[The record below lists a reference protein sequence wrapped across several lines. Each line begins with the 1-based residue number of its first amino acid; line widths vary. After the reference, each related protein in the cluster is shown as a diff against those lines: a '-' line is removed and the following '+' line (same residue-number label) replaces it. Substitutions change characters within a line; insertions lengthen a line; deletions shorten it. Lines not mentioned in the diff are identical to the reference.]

1 MERSTRQR
9 SSIRS
14 ALEQAKRPLSPAEI
28 LTAAQREVAALS
40 IATVYRNIKQL
51 VDAGEVQAVDL
62 PGDSSRYELTGH
74 DHHHHFV
81 CNVCQRAFDVAGC
94 PGDMKKLAPKGFRVE
109 SHELTLYGT
118 CADCSPGKGASSTS
132 RASHRHA

>member
-9 SSIRS
+9 SSIRQ
-14 ALEQAKRPLSPAEI
+14 ALEQAQRPLSPAEI
-28 LTAAQREVAALS
+28 LAAAQQDVAALS

-51 VDAGEVQAVDL
+51 LDSGEVQVVEL

-81 CNVCQRAFDVAGC
+81 CNECHRAFDVAGC

-118 CADCSPGKGASSTS
+118 CADCSASRGSTAAR
-132 RASHRHA
+132 RAAHRHD